1 MKILNNRRITKPL
14 QIGNVQVGGN
24 APITVQSM
32 TKTDTRDIQSTVNQ
46 ILELENAGCEI
57 VRCAVPDFQSAQS
70 LKEIK
75 KQIHIPLVA
84 DIHFHYQLALES
96 LKSGVDCLR
105 LNPGNIR
112 DREKVELVVN
122 EAKSRNIPKQIPDFY
137 PLWGAY
143 WSQRFSE
150 PV

>member
-1 MKILNNRRITKPL
+1 MPNRIIVTLSFIFTLCFSLVLNTN
-14 QIGNVQVGGN
+14 
-24 APITVQSM
+24 
-32 TKTDTRDIQSTVNQ
+32 
-46 ILELENAGCEI
+46 ELFAHSPKKKD
-57 VRCAVPDFQSAQS
+57 VLS

-122 EAKSRNIPKQIPDFY
+122 EAKSRNIPIRIGVNFGSLPPINGIGQTKGLSRHNDGVNNLPSDT
-137 PLWGAY
+137 P
-143 WSQRFSE
+143 E
-150 PV
+150 DE